1 MTGFVDAHAGGDGEL
16 VSLIASG
23 NCDALGLL
31 YDRYEGIAFAV
42 ALRILRSDSEAEDIV
57 QDVFVEIWRR
67 ASSYEAERG
76 TVRTW
81 VLLLVR
87 SRALDRRRS
96 AAFAKS
102 VPLDLA
108 PESIAPAEDA
118 QDHPRVAGL
127 MAVLSPQQREVLEM
141 GYFEGLSSSEIATRI
156 GVPVGTV
163 KSRVASALASLRTSL
178 ACVIAVMR

>member
-1 MTGFVDAHAGGDGEL
+1 VTASVDAHAAADSVL
-16 VSLIASG
+16 VSLIAAG
-23 NCDALGLL
+23 NCEALGRL

-67 ASSYEAERG
+67 ASSYESERG

-81 VLLLVR
+81 LLLLVR

-108 PESIAPAEDA
+108 PESIAPAPES
-118 QDHPRVAGL
+118 QDHPKVAGL

-141 GYFEGLSSSEIATRI
+141 GYFEGLSSTEIATRI

-163 KSRVASALASLRTSL
+163 KSRVAAALASLRLATTSL
-178 ACVIAVMR
+178 LGVLQ